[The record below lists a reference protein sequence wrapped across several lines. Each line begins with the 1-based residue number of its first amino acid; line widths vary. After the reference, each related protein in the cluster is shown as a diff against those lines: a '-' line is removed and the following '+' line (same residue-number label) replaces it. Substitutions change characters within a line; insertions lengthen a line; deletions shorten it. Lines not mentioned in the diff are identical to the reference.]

1 MPIPPGSPTPRG
13 TPAGPALLA
22 FFSPSSPACAVAV
35 PVYAELGHR
44 YGDVLPVV
52 AVAARGNGG
61 GGGGEGDGGGGGGG
75 SSAEWLDGTGF
86 AGPLVDEDKARR
98 LVDGFEIDSVPT
110 LVLVEAGRVLDVS
123 VGWDRDG
130 VNRWDELLSRYT
142 GRRSPGLAS
151 ADDDGR
157 PASQPGDPIA
167 T

>member
-22 FFSPSSPACAVAV
+22 FVSPASPACEVAL

-44 YGDVLPVV
+44 YGDVLPIV
-52 AVAARGNGG
+52 AVPTDDGEDGDAAQQR
-61 GGGGEGDGGGGGGG
+61 
-75 SSAEWLDGTGF
+75 WLDGTGF
-86 AGPLVDEDKARR
+86 AGPMVDAERARR
-98 LVDGFEIDSVPT
+98 LVDGFQIDSVPT

-130 VNRWDELLSRYT
+130 VNRWDELLARYT
-142 GRRSPGLAS
+142 GRRSPGPAS

-157 PASQPGDPIA
+157 PATRAGDPLA

>member
-1 MPIPPGSPTPRG
+1 MPIPPGSSTPRG
-13 TPAGPALLA
+13 TPPGPALLA
-22 FFSPSSPACAVAV
+22 FFSPDSPACNVAL

-52 AVAARGNGG
+52 AVPTGS
-61 GGGGEGDGGGGGGG
+61 GDGGEA
-75 SSAEWLDGTGF
+75 AEAWLDDTGF
-86 AGPLVDEDKARR
+86 AGPVIDDTRARR
-98 LVDGFEIDSVPT
+98 LAADFEIDTVPT

-130 VNRWDELLSRYT
+130 VNRWDELLARYT
-142 GRRSPGLAS
+142 GRPSPGPAS

-157 PASQPGDPIA
+157 PPHEPGDAIP